1 MDFFSFSTQMFLTK
15 RQNEN
20 NSQRKPDDLDLSFF
34 FLHLLPY
41 DSNAVGGKLAY
52 KRMLDLKQEFKNTL
66 PHGIKKEY
74 T

>member
-1 MDFFSFSTQMFLTK
+1 MKTTLKGNQMIWIYLFFVL
-15 RQNEN
+15 
-20 NSQRKPDDLDLSFF
+20 FF
-34 FLHLLPY
+34 YTFCHMTE
-41 DSNAVGGKLAY
+41 AVGGKLAY

>member
-1 MDFFSFSTQMFLTK
+1 MKTTLKGNQMIWIYL
-15 RQNEN
+15 
-20 NSQRKPDDLDLSFF
+20 FF